1 MLLVIV
7 GLSLVIIVCLI
18 ALSALVNSMKDLA
31 LKMDQD
37 RKNLAAAI
45 LNNPKGHETSIIN
58 LATRAFHE

>member
-1 MLLVIV
+1 
-7 GLSLVIIVCLI
+7 
-18 ALSALVNSMKDLA
+18 MKDLA